1 MAIGQS
7 KLHEMLRKHRQLSEA
22 VAWLEAFTPQMKR
35 EILDWIRKDQ
45 LTDKGIDSDGRVIG
59 YYSYVTEI
67 ISRGR
72 KQQGAHYTLD
82 DTGAL
87 YRSMYVTV
95 LREAIEINADD
106 GKIKDQE
113 WYTTKIIGLTDENT
127 QKLIAEVKK
136 RYIAIFRKVLF
147 GNR

>member
-1 MAIGQS
+1 MIGAS
-7 KLHEMLRKHRQLSEA
+7 RLHEMLRKHRQLSEA

-59 YYSYVTEI
+59 TYSYVTEI

-72 KQQGAHYTLD
+72 KQQGTHYTLD

-106 GKIKDQE
+106 GKIKDQD

-136 RYIAIFRKVLF
+136 RYITIFRKVLF

>member
-1 MAIGQS
+1 MIGAS
-7 KLHEMLRKHRQLSEA
+7 RLHEMLRKHRQLSEA
-22 VAWLEAFTPQMKR
+22 VAWLETFTPQMKR

-45 LTDKGIDSDGRVIG
+45 LTDKGVDSDGRVIG
-59 YYSYVTEI
+59 YYSAVTEI
-67 ISRGR
+67 ITRGR

-106 GKIKDQE
+106 GKIKDQD
-113 WYTTKIIGLTDENT
+113 WYTSKIIGLTDENT

>member
-1 MAIGQS
+1 MIGAS
-7 KLHEMLRKHRQLSEA
+7 RLHEMLRKHRQLSEA

-59 YYSYVTEI
+59 TYSYVTEI

-106 GKIKDQE
+106 GKIKDQD
-113 WYTTKIIGLTDENT
+113 WYTKKIIGLTDENT

>member
-1 MAIGQS
+1 MIGAS
-7 KLHEMLRKHRQLSEA
+7 RLHEMLRKHRQLSEA

-59 YYSYVTEI
+59 TYSYVTEI

-106 GKIKDQE
+106 GKIKDQN

-136 RYIAIFRKVLF
+136 RYITIFRKVLF

>member
-1 MAIGQS
+1 MIGAS
-7 KLHEMLRKHRQLSEA
+7 RLHEMLRKHRQLSEA
-22 VAWLEAFTPQMKR
+22 VAWLETFTPQMKR

-59 YYSYVTEI
+59 TYSYVTEI

>member
-1 MAIGQS
+1 MIGAS
-7 KLHEMLRKHRQLSEA
+7 RLHEMLRKHRQLSEA
-22 VAWLEAFTPQMKR
+22 VAWLETFTPQMKR

-106 GKIKDQE
+106 GKIKDQN

>member
-1 MAIGQS
+1 MIGAS
-7 KLHEMLRKHRQLSEA
+7 RLHEMLRKHRQLSEA

-59 YYSYVTEI
+59 TYSYVTEI

-106 GKIKDQE
+106 GKIKDQN

>member
-1 MAIGQS
+1 MIGAS
-7 KLHEMLRKHRQLSEA
+7 RLHEMLRKHRQLSEA

-59 YYSYVTEI
+59 TYSYVTEI

-106 GKIKDQE
+106 GKIKDQD

>member
-1 MAIGQS
+1 MIGAS
-7 KLHEMLRKHRQLSEA
+7 RLHEMLRKHRQLSEA

-106 GKIKDQE
+106 GKIKDQN

-136 RYIAIFRKVLF
+136 RYITIFRKVLF